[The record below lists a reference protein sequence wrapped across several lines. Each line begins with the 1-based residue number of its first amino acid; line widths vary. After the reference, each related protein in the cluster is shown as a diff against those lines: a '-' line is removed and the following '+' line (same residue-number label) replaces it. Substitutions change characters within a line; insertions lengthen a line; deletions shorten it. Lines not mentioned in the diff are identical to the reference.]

1 MLIKNVS
8 FNPFIPKIS
17 FSWYFSSV
25 SAMQFLWFS
34 LWEFGIESTDSF
46 LIDIFLHSHHLSAWY
61 GISIVRRNSLLVT
74 QGRWKV
80 KFEIKNNRG
89 KTRIHQADSIII

>member
-17 FSWYFSSV
+17 FSWYFSFV

-34 LWEFGIESTDSF
+34 LWEFGIGSTDSF

-89 KTRIHQADSIII
+89 KTRILQADSIII